1 MKILLGVTGGIA
13 SYKAIDLTSK
23 LVQKGHEVKV
33 IMTKSAE
40 KFVTTLPFQALS
52 RNEVHTDIFDETDP
66 SVIKHISLADWADLI
81 LVAPITA
88 NTIAKMT
95 YGIADN
101 MLSATLLASTK
112 PIFIAPAMNSNML
125 ANPAVENNINIL
137 RDRGIHIIEPGA
149 GFLACGYIAKGRM
162 SEPLEI
168 IEYIE
173 AYKKG
178 VQIQSY
184 QQNHDLKGKKVLI
197 TAGPTI
203 ENIDP
208 VRYLTNRSSGKMG
221 YALANAAVSR
231 GADVTLISN
240 PLPLERHLAINW
252 VSIES
257 AQDMFEAVQS
267 HMNEMDIIIKAAA
280 VADYTPETVYDQ
292 KLKKKEGDLTI
303 TFKRTVDILSYIGT
317 HKTNQYVIGFAAETE
332 NVEENAIGKLKRK
345 NADVIVSNNVGDI
358 SIGFKSNENAVT
370 MYFKDG
376 DKIDIKKQPK
386 EAIAN
391 QILSNVIKKGFK

>member
-66 SVIKHISLADWADLI
+66 SVIKHIDLADWADLI

-88 NTIAKMT
+88 NTVAKMT

-137 RDRGIHIIEPGA
+137 RNRGIHIIEPGA

-178 VQIQSY
+178 EQIQSH
-184 QQNHDLKGKKVLI
+184 QQKQDLKGKKVMI

-221 YALANAAVSR
+221 YALANAAASR

-240 PLPLERHLAINW
+240 PLPLERHPAINW

-267 HMNEMDIIIKAAA
+267 HMNDMDIIIKAAA

-345 NADVIVSNNVGDI
+345 NADVIVSNNVGDT

-370 MYFKDG
+370 MHFKDG
-376 DKIDIKKQPK
+376 DKIEIKKQPK

-391 QILSNVIKKGFK
+391 QILSNVNKKGFK